1 MLAGFPAAM
10 VSREGENVSRE
21 WCGRPAEPLWVRL
34 GSFVVGAAE
43 AELWQDYTHTSYR
56 ALTGQGI
63 LGISCKFE
71 RLILGKIC
79 AKLISVS
86 DTLTQNQGDIY

>member
-1 MLAGFPAAM
+1 M
-10 VSREGENVSRE
+10 S
-21 WCGRPAEPLWVRL
+21 AESGVGGLLSPSGSDWALLLWGQLKQSSDRT
-34 GSFVVGAAE
+34 
-43 AELWQDYTHTSYR
+43 THTSYR

-63 LGISCKFE
+63 FGISCKFE

>member
-43 AELWQDYTHTSYR
+43 AEL
-56 ALTGQGI
+56 
-63 LGISCKFE
+63 
-71 RLILGKIC
+71 
-79 AKLISVS
+79 
-86 DTLTQNQGDIY
+86 